1 MESIRDPCEVWAPGS
16 RIHAS
21 PRAWLAG
28 SEQPRRLQDKKKPF
42 FFPSITLSQK
52 SNIGKSTCHVSC
64 LYFEGKAIKLTKLK
78 LSAKYAFLQAPSNL
92 KNRLAGSRGDSRTGL
107 QGLWQSKYGPTEFQG
122 SRGRPTGSHMAQEW
136 ARGSQGVMW

>member
-1 MESIRDPCEVWAPGS
+1 MIRNLHSPVVESMQAREPGLQALS
-16 RIHAS
+16 N
-21 PRAWLAG
+21 LAG
-28 SEQPRRLQDKKKPF
+28 SKIKNTHV
-42 FFPSITLSQK
+42 FFPSLTLSQK

-78 LSAKYAFLQAPSNL
+78 LSAKYAFSQAPSNL